1 MKHSL
6 VLGPVEARWFSG
18 TVRTSSGQAD
28 NQWGRWV
35 GGGGVSR
42 GSVSRSE
49 LHTGRTR
56 TGRSVGLGGLFA
68 LGPSDGLD
76 GAQGSVEPGLLGGL
90 NLIESQT
97 QMVLQVLKTEGQK
110 SHWLVT

>member
-1 MKHSL
+1 MKHSS

-28 NQWGRWV
+28 IS
-35 GGGGVSR
+35 GGGGSGVSR
-42 GSVSRSE
+42 GSVSGSE

-56 TGRSVGLGGLFA
+56 TGRGVGLGGLFA

-97 QMVLQVLKTEGQK
+97 QMVFQVLKTGTEITLAG
-110 SHWLVT
+110 T